1 MRNLRKIT
9 AAVLAAA
16 LVLTSVPAAFA
27 ADPATLANADKAVT
41 LRDLGLYSGQN
52 ANDPRVGLDSALT
65 TQDSLI
71 FLAKLFGYY
80 DTASAL
86 SADNIAE
93 SLAKFDDAASISEYA
108 KNVVAY
114 SATNGIISGISDGDK
129 LFVGVK
135 DTVTAARFSTFML
148 RKMDY
153 EVADFRQSVGILA
166 EIKGSKVDAALTGDL
181 TRDSAIGMMYGA
193 LTAEKADGKTVIT
206 NIVGDNADLR
216 GRAEALGLIPPTP
229 APAPTSNNSRPRV
242 IDYPKVESDCF
253 AIADKGLIF
262 IKFSKAMNEE
272 QMLDPDTYQVII
284 DPSSEPSGDNDP
296 ITTFAAITSIAAI
309 DDRTVKIYDE
319 ELKNYSS
326 SNNSNSV
333 IKPSVM
339 INPIADLSGYK
350 LYNSNTPYMV
360 ENIEPE
366 AVHIEEAQLI
376 SKDKIRLVFNK
387 EMGNL
392 NTDDIIINPSTGSI
406 SITTVESIT
415 ANSEGKTEAVLILSK
430 ELATDGTDET
440 GTRVDI
446 NTVDFP
452 LSESE
457 LGGKLNA
464 QLNIELQ
471 DKVAPEIVTWDHDSD
486 EETADIPKVLG
497 NFPLDTIT
505 IFFSEDIDESMLS
518 PQSFSVTGFHITD
531 IKAPAGTKTVILT
544 VQADS
549 ENIPGVITVTQ
560 MSEIFDIDINAL
572 NPGSTWTFTPP
583 EVT

>member
-9 AAVLAAA
+9 AAVLAAT
-16 LVLTSVPAAFA
+16 LVLTSVPTAFA
-27 ADPATLANADKAVT
+27 ANPATLANADKAVT
-41 LRDLGLYSGQN
+41 LRDLGLYSGQD

-80 DTASAL
+80 ETASAL

-93 SLAKFDDAASISEYA
+93 SLARFDDAASVSDYA
-108 KNVVAY
+108 KRVVAY
-114 SATNGIISGISDGDK
+114 SAANGILSGISNGDK
-129 LFVGVK
+129 LFVGAK
-135 DTVTAARFSTFML
+135 DTVTAARFSTYML
-148 RKMDY
+148 RNMDY
-153 EVADFRQSVGILA
+153 DVANFRQSVGMLA
-166 EIKGSKVDAALTGDL
+166 EIKGSKLDASISGDL
-181 TRDSAIGMMYGA
+181 TRDVAIGMIYA
-193 LTAEKADGKTVIT
+193 TLTAEKADGKAVIA

-216 GRAEALGLIPPTP
+216 SKAEELGLIPPTP
-229 APAPTSNNSRPRV
+229 APAPTANNNRPRA
-242 IDYPKVESDCF
+242 IDYPKVDPDCF

-262 IKFSKAMNEE
+262 IKFSKAMNAE
-272 QMLDPDTYQVII
+272 QMLDPDTYQVAI
-284 DPSSEPSGDNDP
+284 DPSSEYLGENDP
-296 ITTFAAITSIAAI
+296 ISTFAAITSLSAI
-309 DDRTVKIYDE
+309 DDRTVKIYDQ
-319 ELKNYSS
+319 ELENYSTS
-326 SNNSNSV
+326 SNGNSA

-339 INPIADLSGYK
+339 ISPITDLAGYK
-350 LYNSNTPYMV
+350 LYNSNTPFMV
-360 ENIEPE
+360 ENIDPE
-366 AVHIEEAQLI
+366 DVRIEEAQLI
-376 SKDKIRLVFNK
+376 AKDRIRLVFNK
-387 EMGNL
+387 EMGSL
-392 NTDDIIINPSTGSI
+392 NTDDIIINPSTASI

-415 ANSEGKTEAVLILSK
+415 ANYEGKTEAVLILSN

-440 GTRVDI
+440 GASVDI
-446 NTVDFP
+446 RTVDYP

-471 DKVAPEIVTWDHDSD
+471 DKVAPEIVMWDHDSD

-531 IKAPAGTKTVILT
+531 IEAPAGTKTVILT
-544 VQADS
+544 VQADP

-560 MSEIFDIDINAL
+560 VSEIFDIDINEL
-572 NPGSTWTFTPP
+572 HPGSTWTFTPP